1 MKKILAVSLCAIMA
15 VSAARAD
22 IASVEYVEKQTGVLT
37 NLTTTA
43 KGNLVGAIN
52 EVAGKAN
59 AAATQTAFNELKST
73 VDGLTTGDN
82 SVGGQIDDKISEL
95 NKPDTAVAKQFV
107 TAVSEESGIVSV
119 SRRALEAADIPTI
132 EQSQVNG
139 LTTALSGK
147 QATISDLATI
157 RSGAAAGATALQKAD
172 IVTGT
177 GNGTISVDGADVAVK
192 GLGSAAYTASGAYA
206 TSAQGAKADTA
217 LQKADIVTGTANGT
231 ISVDGADVA
240 VKGLGSAAY
249 TASGAYA
256 TSAQGA
262 KADTAVQPSAISD
275 MQTKSNR
282 LTTADT
288 TSITDANKD
297 TLYPTVGRTTQM
309 INELSTN
316 VTTNIDSLNTALTT
330 LSNNTTT
337 ALSGKQ
343 TKSTAAYQMGG
354 ANGTWTTM
362 TEAQQA
368 ALNSTATA
376 TKINQIGT
384 NTTNIST
391 NAAAINAI
399 KNASTLTEGQGDG
412 QYALTMTKS
421 GDTIT
426 YKWEMIGR

>member
-217 LQKADIVTGTANGT
+217 
-231 ISVDGADVA
+231 
-240 VKGLGSAAY
+240 
-249 TASGAYA
+249 
-256 TSAQGA
+256 
-262 KADTAVQPSAISD
+262 VQPSAISD

-426 YKWEMIGR
+426 YKWEMIGRQLVLFSGGRFYCPPGCKVAIF

>member
-217 LQKADIVTGTANGT
+217 
-231 ISVDGADVA
+231 
-240 VKGLGSAAY
+240 
-249 TASGAYA
+249 
-256 TSAQGA
+256 
-262 KADTAVQPSAISD
+262 VQPSAISD